1 MLIQILAHFDVCK
14 DGEFCH
20 APYKYKVRCA
30 MHPTGAAALIFC
42 PYLCNVGK

>member
-14 DGEFCH
+14 DGEFYH
-20 APYKYKVRCA
+20 APYKVRCA
-30 MHPTGAAALIFC
+30 MHLTGAAAFIFC